1 MVGVFAYKCHKI
13 ETITKF
19 EEKHG
24 ESPTDDDLK
33 PFHEF
38 SNGAMQLAMY
48 REEGNQVVATFLNE
62 MLEIAVEKE
71 VSERIIPELSKIV
84 SSELKKN
91 KQSFM
96 FGVWQGFVASC
107 LILFAGVCAYL
118 SIFASSH
125 GFQEAFILFSDF
137 FSQK

>member
-1 MVGVFAYKCHKI
+1 MVGVFAYKRHKI

-96 FGVWQGFVASC
+96 FGVWGLARLCCFVFDSLCRSLC
-107 LILFAGVCAYL
+107 LFVNICVKPWI
-118 SIFASSH
+118 SRDIH
-125 GFQEAFILFSDF
+125 PF
-137 FSQK
+137 F